1 MPDGACDRGTG
12 FAFPDPVRARRPDDS
27 KLEFTHCYEAERS
40 TAMKVRIVILA
51 SLAIITGAASA
62 KAQQEVKIG
71 VLNPLSGPTAQI
83 GIDAVAAIRT
93 AAEIV
98 NEGADLPLALA
109 GNKGLRGLG
118 GAKVILVVVD
128 HQGKPEVGQSETER
142 LITQEKV
149 HALIGAYFSSVTA
162 AASQAA
168 ERAGIPFV
176 NADSTQPALTQRGL
190 KYFFR
195 TTPTDENFSELMF
208 DFLKDFGAK
217 SGQSFQ
223 SVSLFHEDTAYGTDS
238 ARVQERLAKERG
250 FRVLENIAYKAQ
262 TTSLTAEVQRLKAAN
277 ADVLLPSSY
286 TSDTFLL
293 LRTARDLDYNPR
305 LIVAQNAGFTDPTF
319 ISTMGKDAEGAITR
333 SPYNAD
339 LESRIP
345 LLPKINA
352 IFRKHSNG
360 RDLSDVPARNFT
372 GIMTLLDAINRAGST
387 DPEKIRAAL
396 AATDIAPDQL
406 IVPYRGV
413 RFNAAGQNELVRG
426 ILMQV
431 QKGKYCT
438 IYPFELASC
447 QVLYPIPTWADKA
460 KM

>member
-1 MPDGACDRGTG
+1 M
-12 FAFPDPVRARRPDDS
+12 
-27 KLEFTHCYEAERS
+27 KL
-40 TAMKVRIVILA
+40 RIVVLA
-51 SLAIITGAASA
+51 WVAMSTGAASA
-62 KAQQEVKIG
+62 IAQQEVKIG
-71 VLNPLSGPTAQI
+71 ALYPLSGPTAQI
-83 GIDAVAAIRT
+83 GIDAVAAIKA

-98 NEGADLPLALA
+98 NEGADLPLVLA
-109 GNKGLRGLG
+109 KNKGLPGLG
-118 GAKVILVVVD
+118 GAKVVLVVVD

-149 HALIGAYFSSVTA
+149 QALIGAYFSSVTA

-168 ERAGIPFV
+168 ERAGVPFI
-176 NADSTQPALTQRGL
+176 NGDSTQPALTQRGL

-208 DFLKDFGAK
+208 DFLKDFAAQ
-217 SGQSFQ
+217 SGRKFQ

-238 ARVQERLAKERG
+238 AKVQERLARERG
-250 FRVLENIAYKAQ
+250 FRLLEKIAYKAQ

-293 LRTARDLDYNPR
+293 LRTAKDLDYNPK

-333 SPYNAD
+333 SPYNAN
-339 LESRIP
+339 L
-345 LLPKINA
+345 K
-352 IFRKHSNG
+352 KHSNG

-372 GIMTLLDAINRAGST
+372 AIMTLLDAINRAGST
-387 DPEKIRAAL
+387 EPEKIRVAL
-396 AATDIAPDQL
+396 AATNIPADQL

-413 RFNAAGQNELVRG
+413 RFDATGQNELVRG

-438 IYPFELASC
+438 
-447 QVLYPIPTWADKA
+447 
-460 KM
+460 

>member
-1 MPDGACDRGTG
+1 MNLRIFVLACVALVVGT
-12 FAFPDPVRARRPDDS
+12 
-27 KLEFTHCYEAERS
+27 
-40 TAMKVRIVILA
+40 
-51 SLAIITGAASA
+51 ASA
-62 KAQQEVKIG
+62 KAQQAVKIG
-71 VLNPLSGPTAQI
+71 VLYPLSGPTAQV
-83 GIDAVAAIRT
+83 GIDAIAAVRT
-93 AAEIV
+93 VVEIV
-98 NEGADLPLALA
+98 NEGADLPLTLA
-109 GNKGLRGLG
+109 KNKGLPGLG
-118 GAKVILVVVD
+118 GANVTIIVVD

-149 HALIGAYFSSVTA
+149 HAVFGAYFSSVTA
-162 AASQAA
+162 ASSQAA

-190 KYFFR
+190 KFFFR
-195 TTPTDENFSELMF
+195 TTPTDENFSALMF
-208 DFLKDFGAK
+208 DFLKDFAAK
-217 SGQSFQ
+217 SGQKFQ
-223 SVSLFHEDTAYGTDS
+223 SVSIFHEDTAYGTDS
-238 ARVQERLAKERG
+238 AKVQERLAKERG
-250 FRVLENIAYKAQ
+250 LRVLENIAYKAQ

-293 LRTARDLDYNPR
+293 LRTAKDLDYNPKF
-305 LIVAQNAGFTDPTF
+305 IVAQNAGFTDPTF

-339 LESRIP
+339 LEGRIP
-345 LLPKINA
+345 LLVKINA
-352 IFRKHSNG
+352 IFKKHSNG
-360 RDLSDVPARNFT
+360 RDLSDVPARVFT
-372 GIMTLLDAINRAGST
+372 GFMTLLDAINRAGST

-396 AATDIAPDQL
+396 AATNIAADQL

-413 RFNAAGQNELVRG
+413 KFDATGQNELVRG

-447 QVLYPIPTWADKA
+447 EVLYPSPTWAEKA

>member
-1 MPDGACDRGTG
+1 MA
-12 FAFPDPVRARRPDDS
+12 
-27 KLEFTHCYEAERS
+27 
-40 TAMKVRIVILA
+40 
-51 SLAIITGAASA
+51 GAASA

-71 VLNPLSGPTAQI
+71 VLYPLSGPSAQV

-93 AAEIV
+93 AVEIV
-98 NEGADLPLALA
+98 NEGADLPLTLA
-109 GNKGLRGLG
+109 KSKGLPGLG
-118 GAKVILVVVD
+118 GAKVTIVVVD
-128 HQGKPEVGQSETER
+128 HQGKPDVGQSETER
-142 LITQEKV
+142 LITEEKV
-149 HALIGAYFSSVTA
+149 NAVFGAYFSSVTA

-176 NADSTQPALTQRGL
+176 NAESSQPALTQRGL

-195 TTPTDENFSELMF
+195 TSPTDQTFSELMF

-217 SGQSFQ
+217 SGQTFQ
-223 SVSLFHEDTAYGTDS
+223 SVSIFHEDTAFGTDS
-238 ARVQERLAKERG
+238 AKAQEQLAKERG
-250 FRVLENIAYKAQ
+250 LRVLENIAYKAQ

-293 LRTARDLDYNPR
+293 LRTAKDLDYNPK

-339 LESRIP
+339 LEGQIP
-345 LLPKINA
+345 LLSKINT
-352 IFRKHSNG
+352 IFKKHSNG
-360 RDLSDVPARNFT
+360 RDLSDVPARAFT
-372 GIMTLLDAINRAGST
+372 GFMTLLDAINRAGSS
-387 DPEKIRAAL
+387 DPEKIRVAL
-396 AATDIAPDQL
+396 AATDIPADQL

-413 RFNAAGQNELVRG
+413 KFDATGQNELVRG

-447 QVLYPIPTWADKA
+447 QTLYPNPTWADKA

>member
-1 MPDGACDRGTG
+1 MKFRTFLLACV
-12 FAFPDPVRARRPDDS
+12 A
-27 KLEFTHCYEAERS
+27 L
-40 TAMKVRIVILA
+40 LA
-51 SLAIITGAASA
+51 GAASA

-71 VLNPLSGPTAQI
+71 VLYPLSGPTAQV
-83 GIDAVAAIRT
+83 GIDAVAAVRT
-93 AAEIV
+93 ALEIV
-98 NEGADLPLALA
+98 NEGADLPLTLA
-109 GNKGLRGLG
+109 KSKGLPGLG
-118 GAKVILVVVD
+118 GAKVTIIVVD
-128 HQGKPEVGQSETER
+128 HQGKPELGLSETER

-149 HALIGAYFSSVTA
+149 HALFGTYFSSVTA

-176 NADSTQPALTQRGL
+176 NAESSQPALTQRGL

-195 TTPTDENFSELMF
+195 TSPTDETFTQLMF

-217 SGQSFQ
+217 SGQKFE
-223 SVSLFHEDTAYGTDS
+223 SVSIFHEDTAFGTDS
-238 ARVQERLAKERG
+238 AKVQEKFAKERG
-250 FRVLENIAYKAQ
+250 LKLLENITYKAQ

-293 LRTARDLDYNPR
+293 LRTAKDLDYNPK

-319 ISTMGKDAEGAITR
+319 INTMGRDAEGAITR
-333 SPYNAD
+333 SPYNSD
-339 LESRIP
+339 LEGRIP
-345 LLPKINA
+345 LISKINA
-352 IFRKHSNG
+352 IFKKHSNG
-360 RDLSDVPARNFT
+360 RDLSDVPARAFT
-372 GIMTLLDAINRAGST
+372 GFMTLLDAFNRAGST
-387 DPEKIRAAL
+387 DPEKLRAAL
-396 AATDIAPDQL
+396 VATDTPADQL

-413 RFNAAGQNELVRG
+413 RFDATGQNELVRP

-447 QVLYPIPTWADKA
+447 EVLYPTPTWAEKA

>member
-1 MPDGACDRGTG
+1 MKLRIFVLACVGLI
-12 FAFPDPVRARRPDDS
+12 A
-27 KLEFTHCYEAERS
+27 
-40 TAMKVRIVILA
+40 
-51 SLAIITGAASA
+51 GAASA

-71 VLNPLSGPTAQI
+71 VLYPLSGPTAQI

-93 AAEIV
+93 AVEIV
-98 NEGADLPLALA
+98 NEGADLPLTLA
-109 GNKGLRGLG
+109 KNKGLPGVG
-118 GAKVILVVVD
+118 GAKVTIVVVD
-128 HQGKPEVGQSETER
+128 HQGKPEVGQSEAER

-149 HALIGAYFSSVTA
+149 HAVFGAYFSSVTA
-162 AASQAA
+162 ASSQAA

-195 TTPTDENFSELMF
+195 TTPTDETFSELMF

-217 SGQSFQ
+217 SSQKFQ
-223 SVSLFHEDTAYGTDS
+223 SVSIFHEDTAYGTDS
-238 ARVQERLAKERG
+238 AKVQERLAKERG
-250 FRVLENIAYKAQ
+250 LRVLEKIAYKAQ

-277 ADVLLPSSY
+277 ADVLMPSSY

-293 LRTARDLDYNPR
+293 LRTAKDLDYNPK

-319 ISTMGKDAEGAITR
+319 INTMGRDAEGAITR

-339 LESRIP
+339 LEGRIP
-345 LLPKINA
+345 LLAKINT
-352 IFRKHSNG
+352 IFKKHSNG
-360 RDLSDVPARNFT
+360 RDLSDVPARVFT
-372 GIMTLLDAINRAGST
+372 GFMTLLDAINRAGST

-396 AATDIAPDQL
+396 AATNIPADQL

-413 RFNAAGQNELVRG
+413 KFDATGQNELVRG

-447 QVLYPIPTWADKA
+447 QGLYPNPTWAEKA

>member
-1 MPDGACDRGTG
+1 MNLRIFVLACV
-12 FAFPDPVRARRPDDS
+12 ALV
-27 KLEFTHCYEAERS
+27 
-40 TAMKVRIVILA
+40 V
-51 SLAIITGAASA
+51 GAASV
-62 KAQQEVKIG
+62 KAQQAVKIG
-71 VLNPLSGPTAQI
+71 VLYPLSGPTAQV
-83 GIDAVAAIRT
+83 GIDAVAAVRT
-93 AAEIV
+93 VVEIV
-98 NEGADLPLALA
+98 NEGADLPLTLA
-109 GNKGLRGLG
+109 KNKGLPGLG
-118 GAKVILVVVD
+118 GANVTIIVVD

-149 HALIGAYFSSVTA
+149 HAVFGAYFSSVTA
-162 AASQAA
+162 ASSQAA

-190 KYFFR
+190 KFFFR
-195 TTPTDENFSELMF
+195 TTPTDENFSALMF
-208 DFLKDFGAK
+208 DFLKDFAAK
-217 SGQSFQ
+217 SGQKFQ
-223 SVSLFHEDTAYGTDS
+223 SVSIFHEDTAYGTDS
-238 ARVQERLAKERG
+238 AKVQERLAKERG
-250 FRVLENIAYKAQ
+250 LRVLENIAYKAQ

-293 LRTARDLDYNPR
+293 LRTAKDLDYNPK

-339 LESRIP
+339 LEGRIP
-345 LLPKINA
+345 LLAKINA
-352 IFRKHSNG
+352 IFKKHSNG
-360 RDLSDVPARNFT
+360 RDLSDVPARVFT
-372 GIMTLLDAINRAGST
+372 GFMTLLDAINRAGST

-396 AATDIAPDQL
+396 AATNIAADQL

-413 RFNAAGQNELVRG
+413 KFDATGQNELVRG

-447 QVLYPIPTWADKA
+447 EVLYPSPTWAEKA